1 MYSLYVV
8 GAEAL
13 ARIYDEFGEEISPVD
28 FIPLAEKNGSISQI
42 GKQIFCKTCA
52 FIRNNDIQQYG
63 IEWINVNL
71 SPIQFFN
78 TDLPNEY
85 SSITEVL
92 GVDPSF
98 IHLEIT
104 ESTLSD
110 YTFFEKQIRLMT
122 EKGFL
127 FVLDDYGKGYSNLMR
142 LKSCPFIN
150 VKLDMDVV
158 RFYCKEP
165 GNIIPNTVNSFKSMG
180 FKVTAEGIES
190 ASMADAMYNIGCD
203 YLQGFYFSKP
213 LHMGEFLRYLKPENQ
228 NK

>member
-1 MYSLYVV
+1 M
-8 GAEAL
+8 
-13 ARIYDEFGEEISPVD
+13 
-28 FIPLAEKNGSISQI
+28 
-42 GKQIFCKTCA
+42 
-52 FIRNNDIQQYG
+52 
-63 IEWINVNL
+63 
-71 SPIQFFN
+71 
-78 TDLPNEY
+78 PNEY

-110 YTFFEKQIRLMT
+110 YTVFEKQIRLMT

-158 RFYCKEP
+158 RSYCKEP

-180 FKVTAEGIES
+180 FKVTAEGIET
-190 ASMADAMYNIGCD
+190 AAMADAMYNIGCD
-203 YLQGFYFSKP
+203 YLQGFYNITYEHYFTDRMMALVPKISKQYKNVP
-213 LHMGEFLRYLKPENQ
+213 LAMIVYQYNNVRYSVSFNIYSKSE
-228 NK
+228 